1 MSGFSFRVLTWQD
14 LCSFSNRGGVIMQGT
29 DLVVTAT
36 LCFELGILEFQLI
49 TRMPANNRCFSVA
62 KAWLF

>member
-1 MSGFSFRVLTWQD
+1 MPNLNFAEII
-14 LCSFSNRGGVIMQGT
+14 SFSKRGGVIMQNT

-36 LCFELGILEFQLI
+36 LCFESGILEFQLI
-49 TRMPANNRCFSVA
+49 TRVPANNRCFSVT